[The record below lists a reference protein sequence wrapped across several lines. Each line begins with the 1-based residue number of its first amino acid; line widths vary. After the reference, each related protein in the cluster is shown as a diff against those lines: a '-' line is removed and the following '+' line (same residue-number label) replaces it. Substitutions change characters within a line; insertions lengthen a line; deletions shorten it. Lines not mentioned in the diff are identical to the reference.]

1 MECKNGDDSM
11 GDCVAS
17 CAADGGVGG
26 EAWKTDVFSI
36 KKNNK
41 QNCVPIWCK

>member
-1 MECKNGDDSM
+1 MECKNGEDSM

-26 EAWKTDVFSI
+26 WAWKTDVFSTFSLSI
-36 KKNNK
+36 
-41 QNCVPIWCK
+41 CG

>member
-1 MECKNGDDSM
+1 MECKNGDDSI

-26 EAWKTDVFSI
+26 WAWKTFIKFVVSDARIIWFS
-36 KKNNK
+36 
-41 QNCVPIWCK
+41 V